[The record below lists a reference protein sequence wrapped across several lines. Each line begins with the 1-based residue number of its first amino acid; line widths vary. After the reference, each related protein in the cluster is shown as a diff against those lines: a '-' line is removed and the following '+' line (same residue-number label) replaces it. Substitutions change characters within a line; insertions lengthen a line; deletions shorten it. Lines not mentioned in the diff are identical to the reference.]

1 MSIIIQPMRTDEAK
15 DVQQVARKLRQGA
28 IFMETAVRG
37 MALLRKRSGVETD
50 FRRELDEVAI
60 ALNHAGFATGLI
72 EMAEEPDEL
81 RRGRDDVRNGLILSL
96 GASRCAEDV
105 RASFAAVV
113 HCLVDAATNEVAI
126 AQVWGF
132 DNPDTRDAF
141 LALKRIDELL
151 AGVKRP

>member
-1 MSIIIQPMRTDEAK
+1 MNILIAPMRDDEAK

-37 MALLRKRSGVETD
+37 MVLLRKRSGAKTD

-60 ALNHAGFATGLI
+60 ALNHVGFVTGLL
-72 EMAEEPDEL
+72 EHAEESDEL
-81 RRGRDDVRNGLILSL
+81 RTARDDAGNGLILSL
-96 GASRCAEDV
+96 GASRCAADV

-113 HCLVDAATNEVAI
+113 HCLVDVATSQDAI

-132 DNPDTRDAF
+132 VNPDTCDAF
-141 LALKRIDELL
+141 LALKKIDELL
-151 AGVKRP
+151 AGVKRT